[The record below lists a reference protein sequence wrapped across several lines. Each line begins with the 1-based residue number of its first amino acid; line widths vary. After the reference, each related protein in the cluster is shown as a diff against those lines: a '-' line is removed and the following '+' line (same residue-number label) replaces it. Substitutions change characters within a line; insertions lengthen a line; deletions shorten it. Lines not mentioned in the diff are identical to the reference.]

1 MKMTSID
8 FDYWYCGEGDDDGLH
23 CGHCVSEAD
32 GIASN
37 RRPTTFIARSIV
49 TQEHVLRKIPSGTP
63 IYVAES
69 HASIL
74 QLIVDLKVDVNEL
87 EIWNV
92 DHHSDDLDSILGR
105 MSPIPGMLTDCATW
119 ASVIQDMGAT
129 YRWIVDYGEKG
140 AYEFLPDDPNVV
152 FVCKSTVCLH
162 RTGDRP
168 WHKFLRDLKD
178 RAADSD
184 LRFIGHRAE
193 ELRRRHLMHLW
204 RRGVEV
210 RGNGSTKSAEISGR
224 HMQKAI

>member
-8 FDYWYCGEGDDDGLH
+8 FDYWYCGEDNDDNLH
-23 CGHCVSEAD
+23 CGYCANEVD
-32 GIASN
+32 GLPSN
-37 RRPTTFIARSIV
+37 RRPTTFTAYPIL
-49 TQEHVLRKIPSGTP
+49 TQDHVLRKIPSGTP

-74 QLIVDLKVDVNEL
+74 QLIVDLKVDVNDL

-92 DHHSDDLDSILGR
+92 DHHSDDLDGILGR
-105 MSPIPGMLTDCATW
+105 MSPIPGMLIDCSTW

-129 YRWIVDYGEKG
+129 YRWIVDYGKKG
-140 AYEFLPDDPNVV
+140 AYEFLPDDPDVV

-178 RAADSD
+178 RAADGD
-184 LRFIGHRAE
+184 LRFIGHRAL
-193 ELRRRHLMHLW
+193 ELRKRHLMHLW
-204 RRGVEV
+204 RKGAEV
-210 RGNGSTKSAEISGR
+210 SEDGPAKSAEISGR